1 MALMNVKTIMRNP
14 IKKKNGFNKKRKR
27 AMFLK
32 RIVKII
38 LLVIEVSV

>member
-1 MALMNVKTIMRNP
+1 MNVKTIMRNP